1 MRYMFL
7 IYSNEASESA
17 APVDARRAAAA
28 QHHAVMSDARARGVL
43 RGADPLRPTATATTI
58 RAGRGKPIV
67 TDGPFAETKEQLAGY
82 YIIECRDLDE
92 AIEWARKIPT
102 ACQGGEGC
110 VEIRPIHELEQA

>member
-7 IYSNEASESA
+7 IYSNEASESV
-17 APVDARRAAAA
+17 APVEARRAAAA
-28 QHHAVMSDARARGVL
+28 RHHALMADAHARGVL
-43 RGADPLRPTATATTI
+43 RGADPLKPTATATTI
-58 RAGRGKPIV
+58 RSERGKSIV

-110 VEIRPIHELEQA
+110 VEIRPIHELERA

>member
-7 IYSNEASESA
+7 IYSSEAGEA
-17 APVDARRAAAA
+17 APPLEAWRAAAA
-28 QHHAVMSDARARGVL
+28 QHHAVMDEARARGVL
-43 RGADPLRPTATATTI
+43 RGADPLKPTNTATTI
-58 RAGRGKPIV
+58 RAAGGSALI

-92 AIEWARKIPT
+92 AIEWALKIPA

-110 VEIRPIHELEQA
+110 VEIRPIHEMQGA

>member
-7 IYSNEASESA
+7 IYSSEASEAGAS
-17 APVDARRAAAA
+17 PEARRAAAA
-28 QHHAVMSDARARGVL
+28 QHHTVMDEARSRGVL
-43 RGADPLRPTATATTI
+43 RGADPLKPTNTATTI
-58 RAGRGKPIV
+58 RRERGQAVV

-82 YIIECRDLDE
+82 YIIECRDLDD

-110 VEIRPIHELEQA
+110 VEIRPVHQMQGV